1 MAINETIKTGRKFR
15 IQLSGSDNV
24 WKRLSFWTKAS
35 DVEFDDGTNA
45 QDKLGTLD
53 TDLLTTKNRLD
64 TFESNLSTNLG
75 KIATAITNQGV
86 STAATATVDTMVN
99 NIATVATNKY
109 NAGVTKGESNIKG
122 SGDKVLTVPQA
133 AYNSSK
139 YNITDGYYTH
149 VDATAVYNKGKT
161 DGTNAGQS
169 SAKLLWAHA
178 GRGDNIQDDNSTSTS
193 GVKYRDSS
201 TATATQAQ
209 TVAVHWT
216 VRNWQATTAYVSY
229 FIGSTETTISN
240 AEGVHSGTKNIS
252 LSKGQTFK
260 LRCHGQDGANG
271 VDQHCAACCIVF

>member
-86 STAATATVDTMVN
+86 STAATATVDTMVD

-161 DGTNAGQS
+161 DGTSAGI
-169 SAKLLWAHA
+169 AT
-178 GRGDNIQDDNSTSTS
+178 GRTYQNLHFIETFGERTTKNYNDSQYAAYVFVVTAQEIYRLTDMMASGTSYSGTLTNIYKDTETNWTTCVRVIRIERTGNIKIVSGDRTYWHVF
-193 GVKYRDSS
+193 GVK
-201 TATATQAQ
+201 
-209 TVAVHWT
+209 
-216 VRNWQATTAYVSY
+216 
-229 FIGSTETTISN
+229 
-240 AEGVHSGTKNIS
+240 
-252 LSKGQTFK
+252 
-260 LRCHGQDGANG
+260 
-271 VDQHCAACCIVF
+271 